1 MAYDIQVAG
10 RLSSTS
16 SGKGDAALARAAE
29 IPPRL
34 TSGEQAALYIR
45 RLIFNG
51 DLKPGDRVPQD
62 VVAGALGMSRIPV
75 REALI
80 ALEREGWVTIETHR
94 GAFVNGFDRQA
105 VHDHYSL
112 FALIYGFAARLALDR
127 DPAVV
132 SELYVILKQLNTSD
146 DPVDVARLAIGFHRA
161 IIEAAAAPRLKV
173 LLGAMSGL
181 VPGNFFQLV
190 PGSIESEKKGLA
202 EIGRAMKKGDG
213 DRAVRGYE
221 DMLRHQGDLVIKLF
235 EARGFFDARPVAE
248 AGSA

>member
-1 MAYDIQVAG
+1 MHMS
-10 RLSSTS
+10 RPLSSTS
-16 SGKGDAALARAAE
+16 AEVSAMAAAPARN

-45 RLIFNG
+45 RLVFDG

-62 VVAGALGMSRIPV
+62 VVAAALGMSRIPV

-105 VHDHYSL
+105 VRDHYAL
-112 FALIYGFAARLALDR
+112 FALIYGFAARLALQR
-127 DPAVV
+127 NPAVV
-132 SELYVILKQLNTSD
+132 SQLYVLLRELNTSD
-146 DPVDVARLAIGFHRA
+146 DPSDVARLAIGFHRA
-161 IIEAAAAPRLKV
+161 LIEAADAPRLKV

-181 VPGNFFQLV
+181 IPGNFFQLV

-221 DMLRHQGDLVIKLF
+221 DMLRHQGDLVVKLF
-235 EARGFFDARPVAE
+235 EGRGFFDTLPLSEPGPA
-248 AGSA
+248 